1 MEHVMKHVMEHAD
14 HVAPCR
20 TASHAGHVARRSSRV
35 CHGVVGKL
43 REYHAKRDATRT
55 PEPMPKTARKQPRG
69 QDAEAPIFVVQEHRA
84 TALHWDF
91 RLERD
96 GVLLSW
102 ALPKGVPTDPARN
115 HRAVRTEDHPV
126 EYADF
131 EGRIPDG
138 EYGAGT
144 VRTYDR
150 GTYSV
155 LKWSDDE
162 VKVELS
168 GKRLSGRYTLFRTGA
183 SNADGW
189 MIHREKGQDPEYAPL
204 PTDVAPMLAVPGP
217 LPRKPAGWAA
227 EFKWDGIRALC
238 SVSGGRLKLR
248 SRNGND
254 LTDSYPEIK
263 ALAKTVSTA
272 QLLLDGEIIAL
283 DADGKVSFA
292 MLQSRFGGSGAEAE
306 RLARTAPASYM
317 VFDLLHLDGHS
328 TADLPYAARRELLE
342 SLELAGPHWL
352 TPPSF
357 PDADVPAADVLV
369 AARAQGM
376 EGVVL
381 KRTDSTYQA
390 GTRSPAWRKVKF
402 TASQSA
408 VIGGFTPLKS
418 ADAPEHPSRPPRE
431 IGALLLGVHGDDGKL
446 RYVGKVGTGFTEHD
460 RRTLLTG
467 LAGLVRADSPF
478 ATAVEP
484 ADAKAATWVDPVVVA
499 EVTFTEWTSKNRL
512 RHPVFKGIR
521 PDKSPQ
527 EVVRES

>member
-1 MEHVMKHVMEHAD
+1 
-14 HVAPCR
+14 
-20 TASHAGHVARRSSRV
+20 
-35 CHGVVGKL
+35 VVGKL
-43 REYHAKRDATRT
+43 REYHAKRDPART
-55 PEPMPKTARKQPRG
+55 PEPMPKTVRRRRG
-69 QDAEAPIFVVQEHRA
+69 ADAEPPIFVVQEHRA
-84 TALHWDF
+84 SALHWDF

-102 ALPKGVPTDPARN
+102 ALPKGVPTDPARD

-131 EGRIPDG
+131 EGRIPAG

-150 GTYSV
+150 GTYSTV
-155 LKWSDDE
+155 KWSDDE

-168 GKRLSGRYTLFRTGA
+168 GRRLSGRYTLFRTGE
-183 SNADGW
+183 DGW

-204 PTDVAPMLAVPGP
+204 PTGVAPMLAVPGA
-217 LPRKPAGWAA
+217 LPRKPSGWVA

-238 SVSGGRLKLR
+238 SVSGGRLRLR

-254 LTDSYPEIK
+254 LTDGYPEIK
-263 ALAKTVSTA
+263 ALAKTVSAA

-292 MLQSRFGGSGAEAE
+292 RLQSRFGGSGAEAE
-306 RLARTAPASYM
+306 RLARTTPASYM

-328 TADLPYAARRELLE
+328 TTDLPYAARRELLE
-342 SLELAGPHWL
+342 ELELAGPHWQ

-357 PDADVPAADVLV
+357 PDSDVPAADVLV
-369 AARAQGM
+369 AARAQGL

-381 KRTDSTYQA
+381 KKADSAYQPGA
-390 GTRSPAWRKVKF
+390 RSPAWRKVKF

-408 VIGGFTPLKS
+408 VIGGFTPLRS
-418 ADAPEHPSRPPRE
+418 ADAPDRPPRE
-431 IGALLLGVHGDDGKL
+431 IGALLLGVHGDDGRL
-446 RYVGKVGTGFTEHD
+446 RYAGKVGTGFTEHD

-467 LAGLVRADSPF
+467 LSGLARADSPF

-484 ADAKAATWVDPVVVA
+484 ADARAATWVEPVVVA
-499 EVTFTEWTSKNRL
+499 EVTFTEWTPKNRL